1 MSRILV
7 IEDDDFMRLL
17 ISQTLR
23 KSGFEVE
30 ASENGTEGLTKIEQF
45 RPMILLLDFYLPD
58 SDGLEMLRN
67 IKLIDPTLLVII
79 MTARG
84 NIHNAVESM
93 KLGAYDYVEKSNDLN
108 RLVLL
113 IRRAL
118 QTIELTK
125 EVKELRDQLTSNSSK
140 ESLIGESKAIQKI
153 IHQIDLVAN
162 TNLSVYIEG
171 ETGTGKELIANLIH
185 QKSHTSKKNFVAV
198 DCGAIPET
206 LFESEMFGHEKG
218 SFTGAVSTRIGKF
231 EEASG
236 GTLFLDEISNFPVIL
251 QTKLLRAIQEKKIT
265 KLGGKGHIDVDT
277 RLISASNRDLRDQI
291 AQNKFKDDLY
301 YRINEFNIHI
311 PPLRERKEDIF
322 PLSAFFLR
330 EANNE
335 FSKHIDGFLNTSMNM
350 LLDYPWPGNVREL
363 RNTIRKAVLMTDT
376 NMVHPEQLILRNE
389 LSIQKEPLEDGEV
402 HDLTSAT
409 NEVKKRNI
417 LKALERTHGNKTEA
431 AQTLG
436 ISRRQL
442 YRELHRL
449 GLDN

>member
-23 KSGFEVE
+23 KNGFEVE
-30 ASENGTEGLTKIEQF
+30 AAENGAGGLKQIEQF
-45 RPMILLLDFYLPD
+45 NPMILLLDYYLPD
-58 SDGLEMLRN
+58 TDGLEMLKN
-67 IKLIDPTLLVII
+67 IKQIDPTLIVII

-93 KLGAYDYVEKSNDLN
+93 KLGAYDYIEKSNDLN
-108 RLVLL
+108 RLV
-113 IRRAL
+113 IIIKRAL

-125 EVKELRDQLTSNSSK
+125 EVKELRNQLTSHSSQ
-140 ESLIGESKAIQKI
+140 EMLIGESKAVQKI
-153 IHQIDLVAN
+153 KHQIDLVAN

-171 ETGTGKELIANLIH
+171 ETGTGKELIANLVH
-185 QKSHTSKKNFVAV
+185 QKSHTSKRNFVAV

-231 EEASG
+231 EEASK
-236 GTLFLDEISNFPVIL
+236 GTLFLDEISNFPIIL

-265 KLGGKGHIDVDT
+265 KLGGKGQINVDI
-277 RLISASNRDLRDQI
+277 RLISASNRDLRSLITQHM
-291 AQNKFKDDLY
+291 FKDDLY

-322 PLSAFFLR
+322 PLSAHFLR
-330 EANNE
+330 EANKE
-335 FSKHIDGFLNTSMNM
+335 FSKHIDGFLNTSMN
-350 LLDYPWPGNVREL
+350 LLLEYPWPGNVREL
-363 RNTIRKAVLMTDT
+363 RNTIRKAVLMTDAK
-376 NMVHPEQLILRNE
+376 MVHPEQLILRNE
-389 LSIQKEPLEDGEV
+389 ITIRTDQTELTDI
-402 HDLTSAT
+402 HDLTKAT
-409 NEVKKRNI
+409 NEVKKSNI
-417 LKALERTHGNKTEA
+417 LKALERSQGNKTEA
-431 AQTLG
+431 ARTLG

-442 YRELHRL
+442 YREIHRL
-449 GLDN
+449 GLGN